1 MFARLT
7 LDPEITLKVRMRKM
21 REIREDDRTA
31 GVTARVTA
39 GVMAGVMEGEETGE
53 RGEQRRRRKE
63 RRKKNGGDD
72 RCALLTCLYLFLCLC
87 LSLSLS
93 LCLCQAYLKRRMGTK
108 KRRTPWRRE

>member
-39 GVMAGVMEGEETGE
+39 GVMAGVMEGEGTGE

-63 RRKKNGGDD
+63 RRKKNGGDA
-72 RCALLTCLYLFLCLC
+72 RCASVDFIF
-87 LSLSLS
+87 SPF
-93 LCLCQAYLKRRMGTK
+93 A
-108 KRRTPWRRE
+108 